1 MKIKIGLVE
10 DNKLLR
16 ETLAAFLNRY
26 ENLECII
33 SLPNPLLLLAEMRNH
48 KPDVILM
55 DIEMPK
61 INGIEAV
68 KMLKEEFPEVQVL
81 MFTVFED
88 EEKIFASIQAGAS
101 GYLLKRT
108 QPNEIAHAIEDLYA
122 GGAPMTASIARKVL
136 SFFQPKKENKKQD
149 NQYALTDREREVLQ
163 GLVEGLG
170 YQNIADKH
178 FISISTVRT
187 HITNI
192 YQKLHVNSKSQ
203 AVAKALKEGL
213 HLSIFF

>member
-1 MKIKIGLVE
+1 MKIKIALVE
-10 DNKLLR
+10 DNKVLR
-16 ETLAAFLNRY
+16 ETLEAFLNRY
-26 ENLECII
+26 ENFECIF
-33 SLPNPLLLLAEMRNH
+33 SLPNPLLLLPSMREN

-68 KMLKEEFPEVQVL
+68 KMTKEEFPEVQVL

-88 EEKIFASIQAGAS
+88 EEKIFESIKAGAS
-101 GYLLKRT
+101 GYLLKKT
-108 QPNEIAHAIEDLYA
+108 QPNEIAHAIEELSA

-136 SFFQPKKENKKQD
+136 TYFQPKRNETVN
-149 NQYALTDREREVLQ
+149 NNYFLTERERDVLQ
-163 GLVEGLG
+163 GLVDGMS
-170 YQNIADKH
+170 YQKIADKN

-203 AVAKALKEGL
+203 AVAKAIKEGL
-213 HLSIFF
+213 HLSVFF